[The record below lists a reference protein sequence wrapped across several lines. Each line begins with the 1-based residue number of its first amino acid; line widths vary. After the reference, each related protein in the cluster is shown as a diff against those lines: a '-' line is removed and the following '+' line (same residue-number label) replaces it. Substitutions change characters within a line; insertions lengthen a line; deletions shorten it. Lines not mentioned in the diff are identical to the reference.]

1 MLEQLLAL
9 KNFYKISYVYVVMNN
24 LYGPKDN
31 FNVKTGHVVPSLIH
45 KCYIA
50 KKKNKDFEIW
60 GSPNDKRCFLY
71 SDDASEALAMCMKQ
85 NNFEVI
91 NVGSKF
97 EFKISEV
104 VNLIKSQLN
113 YNGKLKWVKTNFKMV
128 KRRNINLKRITKI
141 GFKEKTI
148 LKNGIKKTINWL
160 ISNYKSARK

>member
-1 MLEQLLAL
+1 
-9 KNFYKISYVYVVMNN
+9 
-24 LYGPKDN
+24 
-31 FNVKTGHVVPSLIH
+31 
-45 KCYIA
+45 
-50 KKKNKDFEIW
+50 
-60 GSPNDKRCFLY
+60 
-71 SDDASEALAMCMKQ
+71 MKQ

-148 LKNGIKKTINWL
+148 LKNGIKIEYRCL
-160 ISNYKSARK
+160 DFLV